1 VKRVKGV
8 VHPKMNT
15 EHINYKTMQELMEHT
30 LLFKVWGFA
39 KEIYSAR
46 IFYILVSIPLS
57 TSTYSV
63 AASA

>member
-1 VKRVKGV
+1 VKRAKGV

-15 EHINYKTMQELMEHT
+15 GHINYKTMQELMEHT

-46 IFYILVSIPLS
+46 IF
-57 TSTYSV
+57 
-63 AASA
+63 